1 MVLQHPLSKDWQLIG
16 RDFTEKWVKKLSWRS
31 NNEKYMK
38 IRRILNLLI
47 PALIAVGIDRLT
59 KNWAV
64 ATLKGQP
71 AISYWNDFFRFVF
84 AENEGAFLSLGSGL
98 SDSIR
103 YWVLA
108 VLPILVLLYIL
119 YFSLTTH
126 NMLLSQQ
133 IAFGLIIGGGLSNI
147 YDRIVAGK
155 VVDFMNIGI
164 GGLRTGIFNV
174 ADNAIMIGLFLML
187 PALFW
192 KGEKS

>member
-1 MVLQHPLSKDWQLIG
+1 
-16 RDFTEKWVKKLSWRS
+16 
-31 NNEKYMK
+31 
-38 IRRILNLLI
+38 
-47 PALIAVGIDRLT
+47 
-59 KNWAV
+59 
-64 ATLKGQP
+64 
-71 AISYWNDFFRFVF
+71 
-84 AENEGAFLSLGSGL
+84 
-98 SDSIR
+98 
-103 YWVLA
+103 
-108 VLPILVLLYIL
+108 
-119 YFSLTTH
+119 
-126 NMLLSQQ
+126 MLLSQQ

>member
-1 MVLQHPLSKDWQLIG
+1 MKVRRLI
-16 RDFTEKWVKKLSWRS
+16 
-31 NNEKYMK
+31 
-38 IRRILNLLI
+38 NLLL
-47 PALIAVGIDRLT
+47 PALISVIIDRLT
-59 KNWAV
+59 KNWAI
-64 ATLKGQP
+64 ANLKGQP
-71 AISYWNDFFRFVF
+71 VKSYWNDFFRLVF

-98 SDSIR
+98 SDSVR

-108 VLPILVLLYIL
+108 VLPVLVLLYIL

-192 KGEKS
+192 KGEKN

>member
-1 MVLQHPLSKDWQLIG
+1 MKVRRLI
-16 RDFTEKWVKKLSWRS
+16 
-31 NNEKYMK
+31 
-38 IRRILNLLI
+38 NLLV
-47 PALIAVGIDRLT
+47 PALISVIIDRLT
-59 KNWAV
+59 KNWAI
-64 ATLKGQP
+64 ANLKGQP
-71 AISYWNDFFRFVF
+71 VKSYWNDFFRFVF

-108 VLPILVLLYIL
+108 ILPVLVLLYIL

-164 GGLRTGIFNV
+164 GGLRTGIFNI

-192 KGEKS
+192 KGEKN